1 MAKDYTIIN
10 ILIPDK
16 LLEQI
21 EDYRFKKRF
30 KNRAEAIRYL
40 LEFAVQQNPDYTKT
54 YQGGMKN
61 E

>member
-21 EDYRFKKRF
+21 EDYRFQKRF

-40 LEFAVQQNPDYTKT
+40 LEYAVKHSPEKE
-54 YQGGMKN
+54 G

>member
-1 MAKDYTIIN
+1 VSAVVKDYTIIN

-21 EDYRFKKRF
+21 EDYRFQKRF

-40 LEFAVQQNPDYTKT
+40 LEYAVKHSPEKEA
-54 YQGGMKN
+54 GK
-61 E
+61 

>member
-1 MAKDYTIIN
+1 MTKDYTIIN

-21 EDYRFKKRF
+21 EDYRFRQRF

-40 LEFAVQQNPDYTKT
+40 LEYSVKKNPLRKESD
-54 YQGGMKN
+54 
-61 E
+61 